1 MQSSQLF
8 GGFPP
13 IDIKITIEIEIRP
26 DADQSFK
33 TSTKLAL
40 CGRAMSTTFL
50 MFQILNDMS
59 EHCCTCLPVFLKS

>member
-1 MQSSQLF
+1 MQSSQPF

-33 TSTKLAL
+33 ISKKLAL

-50 MFQILNDMS
+50 MFQILS
-59 EHCCTCLPVFLKS
+59 PCS